1 MIVHEVFISTHIGT
15 NKPSRPNTPINTAED
30 KQIIEAED
38 DGAIVGLNVILLLF
52 GGTADGEETKSSS
65 VESILGGDDIV
76 GFVLVGV
83 GLGTLC
89 SDGVLFCKH
98 EAPNIVLWSP

>member
-38 DGAIVGLNVILLLF
+38 DGAIVDGLNVILLLL
-52 GGTADGEETKSSS
+52 GGTAADGKETS

-83 GLGTLC
+83 GLGTLY